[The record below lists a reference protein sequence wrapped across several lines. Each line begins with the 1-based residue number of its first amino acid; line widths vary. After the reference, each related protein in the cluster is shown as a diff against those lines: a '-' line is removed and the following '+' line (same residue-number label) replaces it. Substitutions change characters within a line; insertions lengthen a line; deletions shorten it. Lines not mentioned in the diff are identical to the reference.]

1 MNYEKRLI
9 ELNKMNDITE
19 QNKPYKYLYSV
30 CVCVCVLCIAISKD
44 VNIVIKWSKP
54 IYIVTSYIQTIDIV
68 LCLFFQLHFC
78 IIQYIISVQ
87 NTFVKS

>member
-19 QNKPYKYLYSV
+19 QNKPYKYLYS
-30 CVCVCVLCIAISKD
+30 VCVCVLCIAISKD

-68 LCLFFQLHFC
+68 LCLFSN
-78 IIQYIISVQ
+78 YIFVSF
-87 NTFVKS
+87 NTL

>member
-30 CVCVCVLCIAISKD
+30 CVCVCVF
-44 VNIVIKWSKP
+44 
-54 IYIVTSYIQTIDIV
+54 YV
-68 LCLFFQLHFC
+68 LQSRKTLILL
-78 IIQYIISVQ
+78 
-87 NTFVKS
+87 